1 MNAKESVL
9 KAQTPVGRWQAG
21 ILVLLLGLLL
31 GWGMTPDGSQAEGD
45 VKYFTTTGH
54 YVNNDH
60 GFLDYW
66 HALDGERLLGAAV
79 TEIVTE
85 NGLTVQYFERGRLE
99 AHLHLDGAPIMLG
112 HIGAD
117 YADALWKQFEPEPQ
131 QVASTDAH
139 FFEATRYTVRE
150 PFLSFWQTHGGLTHL
165 GYPISAPVWEYVGEQ
180 MLQVQYFERGRL
192 EHHPL
197 NAGTPEEVRTSN
209 LGLDVALLRGHD
221 TAPLDLPAE
230 PLPEVEAQAVVS
242 EPAPSPAPAEPAP
255 AAPAPA
261 APAPAA
267 PAPAAPAPAA
277 PAPAPATATYSAP
290 AVTTFGGKSVVV
302 NISHQWLYAYEGDT
316 MVFDA
321 PISTGR
327 DGFNTPTGS
336 YGIYAK
342 TLNQTM
348 SGTIGGE
355 SYSVP
360 NVPHAMYINGDV
372 AMHGTYWHNMF
383 GTGVRM
389 SHGCINLPQSSA
401 SWLYNWAPVGT
412 PVQVTY

>member
-1 MNAKESVL
+1 
-9 KAQTPVGRWQAG
+9 
-21 ILVLLLGLLL
+21 
-31 GWGMTPDGSQAEGD
+31 MTPHGSQAEGD

-66 HALDGERLLGAAV
+66 RALDGERLLGAAV
-79 TEIVTE
+79 TEVVTE
-85 NGLTVQYFERGRLE
+85 SNLTVQYFERGRLE

-131 QVASTDAH
+131 QVTSTNAH
-139 FFEATRYTVRE
+139 FFEATGYTVRE

-197 NAGTPEEVRTSN
+197 NAGTLDEIRASN

-221 TAPLDLPAE
+221 TAPLDPPTE
-230 PLPEVEAQAVVS
+230 PQPEIEAQAVVS
-242 EPAPSPAPAEPAP
+242 EPAPAPAESAPAAPAAAPAEPA
-255 AAPAPA
+255 
-261 APAPAA
+261 
-267 PAPAAPAPAA
+267 AA
-277 PAPAPATATYSAP
+277 PAPAPAEPAAAPAAAPAEPAAAPAAAPAEPAAAPAPAPAASAPAPAPATYNPP

-321 PISTGR
+321 PVSTGR
-327 DGFNTPTGS
+327 DGFNTPTGA

-355 SYSVP
+355 YYSVP

-401 SWLYNWAPVGT
+401 AWLYNWAPVGT